1 MGGTGGGRVLVT
13 DDDAAIR
20 RSLERGLR
28 LNGFSV
34 TLADGG
40 HAALAAMH
48 DAEPDVVVLDISMPD
63 LSGIEVCRALR
74 ADGDDVPVLM
84 LSALDEVS
92 DRVAGLQAGGDDYL
106 VKPFALQELV
116 LRLHALLR
124 RRPPAATDRV
134 RAGALEMVPEAREA
148 WLDGTPLRLTR
159 REFELLDVFARNA
172 GIVLT
177 RDQLLDRVWGYDFD
191 VRTDAVDTFVSYLR
205 RKLEAGGRPRMLHTV
220 RGVGFVLRPSGAV
233 APSGSAGLSGAPES
247 SGSGGPS
254 GSAASSGP
262 AGPSGA
268 AGPSGSVAPS
278 GSAGPSGAAGPSGS
292 VASSGAA
299 GPSGSAEPFG
309 LVAPPGSS
317 GPSRAAEPGGGAP

>member
-40 HAALAAMH
+40 HAALAAMR

-220 RGVGFVLRPSGAV
+220 RGVGFVLRPSGSV
-233 APSGSAGLSGAPES
+233 GPSGSVASCGAAGPCGSAGPSGAPES

-262 AGPSGA
+262 TGSSGPAGP
-268 AGPSGSVAPS
+268 
-278 GSAGPSGAAGPSGS
+278 
-292 VASSGAA
+292 SGAA

-317 GPSRAAEPGGGAP
+317 GPSRSPEPGGGAP